1 MTTDAAAHP
10 TPLGTRVARVD
21 GNALAGMLSGVF
33 AGDATSM
40 TLVCGHCA
48 GSQPLAEAVVERDEY
63 GAIVRCRGC
72 SRTLMTVVVAADSG
86 PAIRIAAL
94 AELITATAAP

>member
-1 MTTDAAAHP
+1 MTTDAVAHP
-10 TPLGTRVARVD
+10 TPLGDRVSQVD

-33 AGDATSM
+33 AGDATSI
-40 TLVCGHCA
+40 TLVCGQCA
-48 GSQPLAEAVVERDEY
+48 RSGPLAEAVVERDHY

-72 SRTLMTVVVAADSG
+72 SRTLMTVVASADSG

-94 AELITATAAP
+94 AELISAPAAR

>member
-1 MTTDAAAHP
+1 MTTDAVAHP

-33 AGDATSM
+33 AGDATTI

-72 SRTLMTVVVAADSG
+72 SRTLMTVVAAPSG

-94 AELITATAAP
+94 AELISPTAAR